1 MKQRI
6 NLYNPH
12 KTKKKFELLSL
23 QGSVTVAVVSIAMV
37 LLIGLGLNW
46 YASEQE
52 NTFAQLK
59 QDKVK
64 IDEAVEKEQARFSN
78 LQVQPEILAEQQR
91 LKDEIAAR
99 KALRSLLHKV
109 QPAQS
114 VNFSAYLYALADAS
128 LTESWL
134 SQFVLDN
141 DNRIFALNGGAIDG
155 PSVASMIESIAN
167 TEEFQGMSVNTL
179 NVNAEES
186 GVRFEAVAEL
196 RSYE

>member
-12 KTKKKFELLSL
+12 KSKKKFELLSL
-23 QGSVTVAVVSIAMV
+23 QGSVTVAIAVITVV
-37 LLIGLGLNW
+37 LLCGLGLNW

-52 NTFAQLK
+52 RTFAKLQN
-59 QDKVK
+59 DKVK
-64 IDEAVEKEQARFSN
+64 IDEAVSAEQARFSS

-99 KALRSLLHKV
+99 KALQSLLHKV

-114 VNFSAYLYALADAS
+114 VNFSSYLYALADAS

-141 DNRIFALNGGAIDG
+141 GNRSFALGGGAVDG
-155 PSVASMIESIAN
+155 PSVASMIESIAS
-167 TEEFQGMSVNTL
+167 TEEFQGMNVNRLT
-179 NVNAEES
+179 VNAEGS
-186 GVRFEAVAEL
+186 GVRFEALAEL

>member
-12 KTKKKFELLSL
+12 KSKKKFELLSL
-23 QGSVTVAVVSIAMV
+23 QGSVTVAVVTV
-37 LLIGLGLNW
+37 TVTLLCGLGLKW

-52 NTFAQLK
+52 STFAKLQ

-64 IDEAVEKEQARFSN
+64 IDEAVATEQARFSN

-91 LKDEIAAR
+91 LKNEIAAR
-99 KALRSLLHKV
+99 KALQSLLHKV

-128 LTESWL
+128 LAESWL

-141 DNRIFALNGGAIDG
+141 DQRSFAMNGGAIDG
-155 PSVASMIESIAN
+155 PSVASMIESIGN

-179 NVNAEES
+179 SVNAESS
-186 GVRFEAVAEL
+186 GVRFEALAEL